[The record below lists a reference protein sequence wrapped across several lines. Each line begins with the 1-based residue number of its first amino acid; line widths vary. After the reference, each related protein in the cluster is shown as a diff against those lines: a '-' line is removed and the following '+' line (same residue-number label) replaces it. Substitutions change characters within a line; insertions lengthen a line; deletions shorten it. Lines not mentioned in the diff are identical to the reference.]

1 MPKHNTAA
9 EQSAA
14 YGMRVLPDCFQ
25 ITEREGTGWGAW
37 RGWVGV
43 GRERER
49 GVECSESCRGE
60 RAGVEVFCVEGRK
73 GEGLW
78 RAGWEGRGLLCLEGR
93 GAGTGGYSRRT
104 VGAEAWN
111 FFLLFSPSLSFS
123 SSSSSF
129 FFFFFFGGGG
139 GVCVTLNKCGQVSL
153 SYLVRTPLCL
163 LGALSGVGLL
173 IWFSAHS
180 VLSLVVIVCRVNL
193 LSSFPPAPTAPADQS
208 KCCKPLRKIA
218 CSCHGKYYKNFS

>member
-1 MPKHNTAA
+1 MA
-9 EQSAA
+9 E
-14 YGMRVLPDCFQ
+14 
-25 ITEREGTGWGAW
+25 
-37 RGWVGV
+37 
-43 GRERER
+43 ER
-49 GVECSESCRGE
+49 GQALRCSVSRGGRV
-60 RAGVEVFCVEGRK
+60 RACGGLDGKDVVFLALGGGGGGGRD
-73 GEGLW
+73 
-78 RAGWEGRGLLCLEGR
+78 R
-93 GAGTGGYSRRT
+93 GYSRRT
-104 VGAEAWN
+104 VGAEAWI
-111 FFLLFSPSLSFS
+111 FFLLLPPPPSPSPPPP
-123 SSSSSF
+123 SSSSF
-129 FFFFFFGGGG
+129 FFFFFLGGGEG
-139 GVCVTLNKCGQVSL
+139 VTLNKCGQVSL